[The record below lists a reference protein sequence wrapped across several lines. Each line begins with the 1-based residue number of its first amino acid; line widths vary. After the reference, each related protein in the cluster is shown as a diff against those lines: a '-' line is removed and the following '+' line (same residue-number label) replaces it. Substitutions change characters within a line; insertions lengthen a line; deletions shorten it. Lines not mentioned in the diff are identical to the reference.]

1 MIAAVNTS
9 GAESITR
16 GRAHAEGANLL
27 DRAINDD
34 SETAFT
40 EMAFDVGRA
49 GARTRDQWITGALF
63 AVVPIG
69 ACLSCTATDLVD
81 CPLRRRRS
89 VSYLFS
95 VIAGE

>member
-9 GAESITR
+9 GAESITK

-49 GARTRDQWITGALF
+49 GLEPAINGLPERCSQ
-63 AVVPIG
+63 
-69 ACLSCTATDLVD
+69 
-81 CPLRRRRS
+81 
-89 VSYLFS
+89 
-95 VIAGE
+95 